1 MYNYRRVYTNSAKF
15 RTIYGDLKLPVFID
29 SRVAGLLTITTVIAV
44 AIIFIFQLYQIQN
57 GRLTF
62 GFALLVISLFTVYKL
77 DKVLKID
84 DLPFETTLKYAILHY
99 WRYWFQKKQLY
110 QDQHLNS
117 NQKRY
122 QIL

>member
-1 MYNYRRVYTNSAKF
+1 M
-15 RTIYGDLKLPVFID
+15 PVFID
-29 SRVAGLLTITTVIAV
+29 SRVAGLLTITTIIDV

-84 DLPFETTLKYAILHY
+84 ELPFETTLKYAVLHY

-117 NQKRY
+117 NQKKY